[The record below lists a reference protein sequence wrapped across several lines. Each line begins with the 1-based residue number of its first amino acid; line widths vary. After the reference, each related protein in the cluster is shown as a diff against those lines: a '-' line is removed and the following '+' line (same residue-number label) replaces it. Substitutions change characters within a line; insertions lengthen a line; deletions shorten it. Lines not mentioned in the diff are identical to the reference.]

1 MSLEWP
7 LVQFNLW
14 NVMESNLADPTTQF
28 ISATSARRAAQLFSL
43 GNLIA
48 MLPGLIVAP
57 IILLG
62 QPTKTSMIFLFI
74 LMVVPPI
81 LWFGLSIIVYI
92 IARHHPNPRVGHYTQ
107 WAAYR
112 FYGMFGIVIPVGT
125 FYGNQWQLWIATGG
139 VVALILIP
147 WSLLDL
153 YRIYRENWQD
163 ITIEGTNS

>member
-1 MSLEWP
+1 
-7 LVQFNLW
+7 
-14 NVMESNLADPTTQF
+14 MESNPTPPTTQS
-28 ISATSARRAAQLFSL
+28 ISAASSRMAARLFSL
-43 GNLIA
+43 GNIFA
-48 MLPGLIVAP
+48 VLPGLVVAP

-62 QPTKTSMIFLFI
+62 HPERTSMIYMFI

-81 LWFGLSIIVYI
+81 LWFGISIIVYI

-125 FYGNQWQLWIATGG
+125 FYGTQWQLWIVTGG

-153 YRIYRENWQD
+153 FRIQREHWQD
-163 ITIEGTNS
+163 ITLEEATT

>member
-1 MSLEWP
+1 
-7 LVQFNLW
+7 
-14 NVMESNLADPTTQF
+14 MESNSSPATTQN
-28 ISATSARRAAQLFSL
+28 ISAASSRMAARLFSL
-43 GNLIA
+43 GNIFA
-48 MLPGLIVAP
+48 RLPGLVVAP

-62 QPTKTSMIFLFI
+62 HPDRTSMIYMFI

-81 LWFGLSIIVYI
+81 LWFGISIIVYI

-125 FYGNQWQLWIATGG
+125 FYGTQWQLWIVTGG

-153 YRIYRENWQD
+153 FRIQREHWQD
-163 ITIEGTNS
+163 ITIEEATT

>member
-1 MSLEWP
+1 
-7 LVQFNLW
+7 
-14 NVMESNLADPTTQF
+14 MESNSPPSARQK
-28 ISATSARRAAQLFSL
+28 ISAGSSRMAARLFSL
-43 GNLIA
+43 GNIIA
-48 MLPGLIVAP
+48 MLPGLVVAP
-57 IILLG
+57 IILFG
-62 QPTKTSMIFLFI
+62 QPDRTSMIFMFI

-81 LWFGLSIIVYI
+81 LWFGISIIVYI

-125 FYGNQWQLWIATGG
+125 FFGTQWQLWIVTGG

-153 YRIYRENWQD
+153 FRIQREPWQD
-163 ITIEGTNS
+163 ITIEEATT

>member
-1 MSLEWP
+1 
-7 LVQFNLW
+7 
-14 NVMESNLADPTTQF
+14 MESNPAPSTPQN
-28 ISATSARRAAQLFSL
+28 ISAASSRMAARLFSL
-43 GNLIA
+43 GNIVA
-48 MLPGLIVAP
+48 TLPGLIVAP

-62 QPTKTSMIFLFI
+62 QPEQTSMIFMFI

-81 LWFGLSIIVYI
+81 LWFGISIIVYI

-125 FYGNQWQLWIATGG
+125 FYGTQWQLWIATGG
-139 VVALILIP
+139 IVALILIP

-153 YRIYRENWQD
+153 FRIQREQWQD
-163 ITIEGTNS
+163 ITTEGATT

>member
-1 MSLEWP
+1 
-7 LVQFNLW
+7 
-14 NVMESNLADPTTQF
+14 MESNPAHTATQH
-28 ISATSARRAAQLFSL
+28 ISAASARMSARLFNI
-43 GNLIA
+43 GNIIA
-48 MLPGLIVAP
+48 MLPGLVVAP

-62 QPTKTSMIFLFI
+62 QPEKTSMIFMFI

-125 FYGNQWQLWIATGG
+125 FYGTQWQLWIATGG
-139 VVALILIP
+139 IVALILIP

-153 YRIYRENWQD
+153 YRINREDWQD
-163 ITIEGTNS
+163 ITVERTTP

>member
-1 MSLEWP
+1 
-7 LVQFNLW
+7 
-14 NVMESNLADPTTQF
+14 MESNSAPVATQH
-28 ISATSARRAAQLFSL
+28 ITAASARMSARLFSI
-43 GNLIA
+43 GNIIA
-48 MLPGLIVAP
+48 MLPGLVVAP

-62 QPTKTSMIFLFI
+62 EPAKTTMIFLFI
-74 LMVVPPI
+74 LMIVPPI

-125 FYGNQWQLWIATGG
+125 FYGTQWQLWIATGG
-139 VVALILIP
+139 IVALILIP

-153 YRIYRENWQD
+153 YRINREHWQD
-163 ITIEGTNS
+163 ITIEGTIR

>member
-1 MSLEWP
+1 
-7 LVQFNLW
+7 
-14 NVMESNLADPTTQF
+14 MESNPAPVTTQD
-28 ISATSARRAAQLFSL
+28 ISAASSRMAARLFSL
-43 GNLIA
+43 GNIIA
-48 MLPGLIVAP
+48 MLPGLVVAP

-62 QPTKTSMIFLFI
+62 QPERTSMIFMFI

-125 FYGNQWQLWIATGG
+125 FYGTQWQLWIATGG
-139 VVALILIP
+139 LIALILIP

-153 YRIYRENWQD
+153 FRIQREQWQD
-163 ITIEGTNS
+163 ITIEGATT

>member
-1 MSLEWP
+1 
-7 LVQFNLW
+7 
-14 NVMESNLADPTTQF
+14 MESNPTPNTVPAKTLH
-28 ISATSARRAAQLFSL
+28 ISAASSRMVARLFNI
-43 GNLIA
+43 GNIIA
-48 MLPGLIVAP
+48 VLPGLVVAP

-62 QPTKTSMIFLFI
+62 HPERTSMIYMFI

-81 LWFGLSIIVYI
+81 LWFGISIIVYI

-107 WAAYR
+107 RAAYR

-125 FYGNQWQLWIATGG
+125 FFGTQWQLWIVTGG

-153 YRIYRENWQD
+153 FRIQREHWQD
-163 ITIEGTNS
+163 ITIEGATT

>member
-1 MSLEWP
+1 MQSNPAPATTRQISAASARMAARL
-7 LVQFNLW
+7 FNL
-14 NVMESNLADPTTQF
+14 
-28 ISATSARRAAQLFSL
+28 
-43 GNLIA
+43 GNIIA
-48 MLPGLIVAP
+48 MLPGLLLAP

-62 QPTKTSMIFLFI
+62 QPERTSMIYMFI

-81 LWFGLSIIVYI
+81 LWFGISIIVYI

-125 FYGNQWQLWIATGG
+125 FYGTQWQLWIATGG
-139 VVALILIP
+139 LVALILIP

-153 YRIYRENWQD
+153 WRIQREQWQD
-163 ITIEGTNS
+163 ITIEGVST

>member
-1 MSLEWP
+1 
-7 LVQFNLW
+7 
-14 NVMESNLADPTTQF
+14 MESNPTPAVTKS
-28 ISATSARRAAQLFSL
+28 ISAASSRMVAGLFSL
-43 GNLIA
+43 GNIIA
-48 MLPGLIVAP
+48 MLPGLVVAP

-62 QPTKTSMIFLFI
+62 QPERTSMIFMFI

-81 LWFGLSIIVYI
+81 LWFGISIIVYI

-125 FYGNQWQLWIATGG
+125 FYGTQWQLWIMTGG
-139 VVALILIP
+139 LVALILIP

-153 YRIYRENWQD
+153 FRIHREQWQD
-163 ITIEGTNS
+163 ITIEGATP

>member
-1 MSLEWP
+1 
-7 LVQFNLW
+7 
-14 NVMESNLADPTTQF
+14 MESNPAPVTTQD
-28 ISATSARRAAQLFSL
+28 ISAASSRMAARLFSL
-43 GNLIA
+43 GNIIA
-48 MLPGLIVAP
+48 MLPGLVVAP

-62 QPTKTSMIFLFI
+62 QPERTSMIFMFI

-81 LWFGLSIIVYI
+81 LWFGISIIVYI

-125 FYGNQWQLWIATGG
+125 FYGTQWQLWIVTGG

-153 YRIYRENWQD
+153 FRIQREHWQD
-163 ITIEGTNS
+163 ITIEEATT

>member
-1 MSLEWP
+1 
-7 LVQFNLW
+7 
-14 NVMESNLADPTTQF
+14 MESNPAPVKTQD
-28 ISATSARRAAQLFSL
+28 ISAASSRMAARLFSF
-43 GNLIA
+43 GNIIA

-62 QPTKTSMIFLFI
+62 QPEQTSMIFMFI

-81 LWFGLSIIVYI
+81 LWFGISIIVYI

-125 FYGNQWQLWIATGG
+125 FYGTQWQLWIVTGG
-139 VVALILIP
+139 LVALILIP

-153 YRIYRENWQD
+153 FRIQREQWQD
-163 ITIEGTNS
+163 ITIEGATT

>member
-1 MSLEWP
+1 
-7 LVQFNLW
+7 
-14 NVMESNLADPTTQF
+14 MESNLDPASTQ
-28 ISATSARRAAQLFSL
+28 IITAASSRLAAQLFSL
-43 GNLIA
+43 GNIIA
-48 MLPGLIVAP
+48 MLPGLVVAP

-62 QPTKTSMIFLFI
+62 QPERTAMIFMFI

-81 LWFGLSIIVYI
+81 LWFGISIIVYI

-125 FYGNQWQLWIATGG
+125 FYGTQWQLWIVTGG
-139 VVALILIP
+139 LVALILIP

-153 YRIYRENWQD
+153 YRIHREDWQN
-163 ITIEGTNS
+163 ITIEGATT

>member
-1 MSLEWP
+1 
-7 LVQFNLW
+7 
-14 NVMESNLADPTTQF
+14 MESNSVPEATKS
-28 ISATSARRAAQLFSL
+28 ISAASARMAARLVSL
-43 GNLIA
+43 GNIIA
-48 MLPGLIVAP
+48 MLPGLVVAP

-62 QPTKTSMIFLFI
+62 QPERTSMIYMFI

-81 LWFGLSIIVYI
+81 LWFGISIIVYI

-125 FYGNQWQLWIATGG
+125 FYGTQWQLWIVTGG
-139 VVALILIP
+139 LVALIIIP

-153 YRIYRENWQD
+153 FRIQREQWQD
-163 ITIEGTNS
+163 ITIEEATS

>member
-1 MSLEWP
+1 
-7 LVQFNLW
+7 
-14 NVMESNLADPTTQF
+14 MESNPTPNTVPAKTLH
-28 ISATSARRAAQLFSL
+28 ISAASSRMVARLFNI
-43 GNLIA
+43 GNIIA
-48 MLPGLIVAP
+48 VLPGLVVAP

-62 QPTKTSMIFLFI
+62 HPDRTSMIYMFI

-81 LWFGLSIIVYI
+81 LWFGISIIVYI

-125 FYGNQWQLWIATGG
+125 FYGTQWQLWIVTGG

-153 YRIYRENWQD
+153 FRIQREHWQD
-163 ITIEGTNS
+163 ITIEEATT

>member
-1 MSLEWP
+1 
-7 LVQFNLW
+7 
-14 NVMESNLADPTTQF
+14 MESNTAPETTRQ
-28 ISATSARRAAQLFSL
+28 ISGASARMAARLFSL
-43 GNLIA
+43 GNIIA
-48 MLPGLIVAP
+48 MLPGLLVAP

-62 QPTKTSMIFLFI
+62 QPERTSMIFMFI

-81 LWFGLSIIVYI
+81 LWFGISIVVYI

-125 FYGNQWQLWIATGG
+125 FFGTQWQLWIATGG

-153 YRIYRENWQD
+153 LRIQREQWQD
-163 ITIEGTNS
+163 ITIEGTST

>member
-1 MSLEWP
+1 
-7 LVQFNLW
+7 
-14 NVMESNLADPTTQF
+14 MESNPTPNTVPAKTLH
-28 ISATSARRAAQLFSL
+28 ISAASSRMVARLFNI
-43 GNLIA
+43 GNIIA
-48 MLPGLIVAP
+48 VLPGLVVAP

-62 QPTKTSMIFLFI
+62 HPERTSMIYMFI

-81 LWFGLSIIVYI
+81 LWFGISIIVYI

-125 FYGNQWQLWIATGG
+125 FYGTQWQLWIVTGG

-153 YRIYRENWQD
+153 FRIQREHWQD
-163 ITIEGTNS
+163 ITIEEATT

>member
-1 MSLEWP
+1 MP
-7 LVQFNLW
+7 RMAACQFNPC
-14 NVMESNLADPTTQF
+14 NIMESNPAHPATLR
-28 ISATSARRAAQLFSL
+28 ISAASARRTAQLFNI

-48 MLPGLIVAP
+48 MLPGLVVAP

-62 QPTKTSMIFLFI
+62 QPAKTTMIFLFI

-107 WAAYR
+107 GAAYR
-112 FYGMFGIVIPVGT
+112 FYGMVGIVIPVGT
-125 FYGNQWQLWIATGG
+125 FYGTQWQLWIATGG
-139 VVALILIP
+139 IVALILIP

-153 YRIYRENWQD
+153 YRINREDWQD
-163 ITIEGTNS
+163 TTMEGQAHE

>member
-1 MSLEWP
+1 M
-7 LVQFNLW
+7 QAN
-14 NVMESNLADPTTQF
+14 PTQ
-28 ISATSARRAAQLFSL
+28 SATRHVSAASARMSARLFNI
-43 GNLIA
+43 GNIIA
-48 MLPGLIVAP
+48 MLPGLVVAP

-62 QPTKTSMIFLFI
+62 QPAKTSMIFLFI

-125 FYGNQWQLWIATGG
+125 FYGNQWQLWIVTGG

-153 YRIYRENWQD
+153 YRIHREDWHD
-163 ITIEGTNS
+163 ITIEGVTT

>member
-1 MSLEWP
+1 
-7 LVQFNLW
+7 
-14 NVMESNLADPTTQF
+14 MESNPTPPTTQS
-28 ISATSARRAAQLFSL
+28 ISAASSRMAARLFSL
-43 GNLIA
+43 GNIFA
-48 MLPGLIVAP
+48 TLPGLVVAP

-62 QPTKTSMIFLFI
+62 HPDRTSMIYMFI

-81 LWFGLSIIVYI
+81 LWFGISIIVYI
-92 IARHHPNPRVGHYTQ
+92 IARHHPNPRVGHYIQ

-125 FYGNQWQLWIATGG
+125 FYGTQWQLWIVTGG

-153 YRIYRENWQD
+153 FRIQREHWQD
-163 ITIEGTNS
+163 ITIEEATT

>member
-1 MSLEWP
+1 M
-7 LVQFNLW
+7 
-14 NVMESNLADPTTQF
+14 A
-28 ISATSARRAAQLFSL
+28 ARLFSL
-43 GNLIA
+43 GNIIA
-48 MLPGLIVAP
+48 MLPGLVVAP

-62 QPTKTSMIFLFI
+62 QPERTSMIFMFI

-81 LWFGLSIIVYI
+81 LWFGISIIVYI

-125 FYGNQWQLWIATGG
+125 FYGTQWQLWIVTGG
-139 VVALILIP
+139 LVALILIP

-153 YRIYRENWQD
+153 FRIQREQWQD
-163 ITIEGTNS
+163 ITIEGATT

>member
-1 MSLEWP
+1 
-7 LVQFNLW
+7 
-14 NVMESNLADPTTQF
+14 MESNLVHQATHF
-28 ISATSARRAAQLFSL
+28 ISAASARRSARLFSI

-62 QPTKTSMIFLFI
+62 QPAKTSMIFLFI

-112 FYGMFGIVIPVGT
+112 FYGMFGIVIPIGT
-125 FYGNQWQLWIATGG
+125 FYGTQWQLWIATGG
-139 VVALILIP
+139 IVALILIP

-153 YRIYRENWQD
+153 YRINREDWQD
-163 ITIEGTNS
+163 TTFEGAST

>member
-1 MSLEWP
+1 M
-7 LVQFNLW
+7 LVL
-14 NVMESNLADPTTQF
+14 SGYPSK
-28 ISATSARRAAQLFSL
+28 II
-43 GNLIA
+43 IA
-48 MLPGLIVAP
+48 MLPGLVFAP

-62 QPTKTSMIFLFI
+62 YPERTSMIYMFI

-81 LWFGLSIIVYI
+81 LWFGISIIVYI

-125 FYGNQWQLWIATGG
+125 FYGTQWQLWIVTGG

-153 YRIYRENWQD
+153 FRIQREHWQD
-163 ITIEGTNS
+163 ITIEEATT

>member
-1 MSLEWP
+1 
-7 LVQFNLW
+7 
-14 NVMESNLADPTTQF
+14 MESNPAPVIQKS
-28 ISATSARRAAQLFSL
+28 ISAASSRMVAQLFSL

-48 MLPGLIVAP
+48 MLPGLVVAP

-62 QPTKTSMIFLFI
+62 QPERTAMIFMFI

-81 LWFGLSIIVYI
+81 LWFGISIIVYI

-125 FYGNQWQLWIATGG
+125 FYGTQWQLWIMTGG
-139 VVALILIP
+139 LVALILIP

-153 YRIYRENWQD
+153 IRIHREQWQD
-163 ITIEGTNS
+163 ITIEGAST

>member
-1 MSLEWP
+1 
-7 LVQFNLW
+7 
-14 NVMESNLADPTTQF
+14 MESNLVNQATHF
-28 ISATSARRAAQLFSL
+28 VSAASARRSARLFSI

-62 QPTKTSMIFLFI
+62 QPAKTSMIFLFI

-112 FYGMFGIVIPVGT
+112 FYGMFGIVIPIGT
-125 FYGNQWQLWIATGG
+125 FYGTQWQLWIATGG
-139 VVALILIP
+139 IVALILIP

-153 YRIYRENWQD
+153 YRINREDWQD
-163 ITIEGTNS
+163 TTFEGAST